1 MWLKADRAALACAAL
16 VGLSGWALWAPVT
29 AHAGMPPAKQ
39 AAQQPAKAASVCP
52 VRAHTTVRQIDLF
65 DGPPAD
71 LAYLAPADP
80 DRAPNL
86 YPVREVY
93 QQGRIV
99 TIRCQPRSISAA
111 TAKQGANAPPPWCAA
126 EGTGPLAGRRPLLI
140 KPQWRRCAAGAPAFC
155 EPHDHPRHRPETLEP
170 L

>member
-1 MWLKADRAALACAAL
+1 MWLKADRAALATAAL
-16 VGLSGWALWAPVT
+16 VGLSCWALWAPVT

-39 AAQQPAKAASVCP
+39 TAQQPAKPASVCP

-71 LAYLAPADP
+71 QAYLAPADP

-99 TIRCQPRSISAA
+99 TIRCQYADG
-111 TAKQGANAPPPWCAA
+111 QVQDM
-126 EGTGPLAGRRPLLI
+126 PLATPVDQCRYREAGRQRTP
-140 KPQWRRCAAGAPAFC
+140 
-155 EPHDHPRHRPETLEP
+155 TLVCR
-170 L
+170 

>member
-1 MWLKADRAALACAAL
+1 MWLKADRAALATAAL
-16 VGLSGWALWAPVT
+16 VGLSCWALWAPVT

-71 LAYLAPADP
+71 QAYLAPADP

-86 YPVREVY
+86 YPVRWSGARHAFGNP
-93 QQGRIV
+93 GRSV
-99 TIRCQPRSISAA
+99 PLPRSR
-111 TAKQGANAPPPWCAA
+111 APTHPHPGVPLKALAPW
-126 EGTGPLAGRRPLLI
+126 R
-140 KPQWRRCAAGAPAFC
+140 AGALC
-155 EPHDHPRHRPETLEP
+155 
-170 L
+170 